1 MGWSFPPT
9 HNTALKEVSQ
19 AALMKRA
26 GMWIAVRR
34 KVKRRNPM
42 IEARKILIG
51 VAAALVIAG
60 VATAIAISSEEANES
75 AIELSQ
81 VPSPARDAA
90 KKLLGGT
97 VREAKVIEQNGQKIY
112 ELEGQNSSGQKMS
125 IHVNADGTVVAL
137 EKDDD

>member
-1 MGWSFPPT
+1 
-9 HNTALKEVSQ
+9 
-19 AALMKRA
+19 MKRA

-34 KVKRRNPM
+34 KAKRRNPM

-51 VAAALVIAG
+51 VTAAFAIGG
-60 VATAIAISSEEANES
+60 VVAAIAISSEEANET

-81 VPSPARDAA
+81 VPPPARDAA
-90 KKLLGGT
+90 QKLLGGAI
-97 VREAKVIEQNGQKIY
+97 REAKLIEQNGQKIY

-125 IHVNADGTVVAL
+125 IHVNADGSVVAL

>member
-34 KVKRRNPM
+34 KAKRRNPM

-60 VATAIAISSEEANES
+60 VATAIAISSEEANET

-81 VPSPARDAA
+81 VPPSARDAA